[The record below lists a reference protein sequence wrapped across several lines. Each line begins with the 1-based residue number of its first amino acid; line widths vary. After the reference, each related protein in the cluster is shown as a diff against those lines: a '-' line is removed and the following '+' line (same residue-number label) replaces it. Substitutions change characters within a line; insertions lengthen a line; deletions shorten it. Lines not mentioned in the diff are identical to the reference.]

1 MTVRQGLRP
10 PSPSLQAQLQTQGN
24 KAMVPRAPA
33 AGKKGGSG
41 SSSSSGKVIDAN
53 FDDSVP
59 QAQPQQQ
66 PQQHALM
73 GSSDLLLDA
82 LSSYSERHSEPEPPH
97 LEALRIETEA
107 KFGSHSR
114 MISGH
119 LQGRLLS
126 LLTQLSGAGTV
137 LELGAFTGYSAL
149 CFAEGITSS
158 SKPSSSSSS
167 SSVRKV
173 LSCEIDPEALEL
185 ARRHIASAPAGL
197 AALVDLREVR
207 ASDLLAAAR
216 KEGLRFDVVFID
228 ADKKQYEAYLLNLL
242 GEGEGEGQE
251 CLLNDGAIILVD
263 NTLWKGLVLHS
274 EGEGQGAQGAWV
286 PQAASFGNE
295 RRMQALA
302 DCMHAFNA
310 RVRSHPYLRP
320 LVLPLRDG
328 LSIIRYSSA
337 PAPAPASA

>member
-1 MTVRQGLRP
+1 
-10 PSPSLQAQLQTQGN
+10 
-24 KAMVPRAPA
+24 MVPRAPTA
-33 AGKKGGSG
+33 AKKGSSGSG
-41 SSSSSGKVIDAN
+41 GVIDAN
-53 FDDSVP
+53 FDDSTP
-59 QAQPQQQ
+59 QPQPQSQQ
-66 PQQHALM
+66 PQQHALL

-82 LSSYSERHSEPEPPH
+82 LSSYSERHSEPEPAY

-107 KFGSHSR
+107 RFGPHAR

-149 CFAEGITSS
+149 CFAEGL
-158 SKPSSSSSS
+158 SSSSSS
-167 SSVRKV
+167 SSSSSALRRKV
-173 LSCEIDPEALEL
+173 LSCEIDPEALEI
-185 ARRHIASAPAGL
+185 ARRHVASAPAGL
-197 AALVDLREVR
+197 AALIDLREVR

-216 KEGLRFDVVFID
+216 LEGLRFDVVFID
-228 ADKKQYEAYLLNLL
+228 ADKKQYETYLLDLL
-242 GEGEGEGQE
+242 GEGQGQGQGQGQG
-251 CLLNDGAIILVD
+251 CLLNEGAIILVD

-274 EGEGQGAQGAWV
+274 ERQGQGQGEAEGWA
-286 PQAASFGNE
+286 PQAAAFGNE

-302 DCMHAFNA
+302 DSMHAFNA
-310 RVRSHPYLRP
+310 RVRGHHKLRP

-337 PAPAPASA
+337 

>member
-1 MTVRQGLRP
+1 
-10 PSPSLQAQLQTQGN
+10 
-24 KAMVPRAPA
+24 MVPRALTA
-33 AGKKGGSG
+33 AKKGSSGSG
-41 SSSSSGKVIDAN
+41 GVIDAN
-53 FDDSVP
+53 FDDSTP
-59 QAQPQQQ
+59 QPQPQSQQ
-66 PQQHALM
+66 PQQHALL

-82 LSSYSERHSEPEPPH
+82 LSSYSERHSEPEPAY
-97 LEALRIETEA
+97 LEALRVETEA
-107 KFGSHSR
+107 RFGPHAR

-126 LLTQLSGAGTV
+126 LLTQLSGAETV

-149 CFAEGITSS
+149 CFAEGL
-158 SKPSSSSSS
+158 SSSSSS
-167 SSVRKV
+167 SSSFSSSSSALRRKV
-173 LSCEIDPEALEL
+173 LSCEIDPDALEI

-197 AALVDLREVR
+197 AALIDMREVR

-216 KEGLRFDVVFID
+216 LEGLRFDVVFID
-228 ADKKQYEAYLLNLL
+228 ADKKQYETYLLDLL
-242 GEGEGEGQE
+242 GEGQGQG

-274 EGEGQGAQGAWV
+274 ERQGQGQGEAGGWA
-286 PQAASFGNE
+286 PQAAAFGNE

-302 DCMHAFNA
+302 DSMHAFNA
-310 RVRSHPYLRP
+310 RVRGHHKLRP

-337 PAPAPASA
+337 